1 MSLSKDSSSSSSS
14 SSSLESISSSLE
26 TYLVGV
32 VLGFT
37 FLLLSFVMRQ
47 VCFLLL
53 RLGKRDLLK
62 EEDEPLIAM
71 VATPSLS
78 ELELSSSESYSL
90 PM

>member
-1 MSLSKDSSSSSSS
+1 MSLSKGSSSSS

-62 EEDEPLIAM
+62 EEDEPLIVM